1 MTLQQIS
8 IFPQRALFEN
18 GTLCQCIQSKRTHGQ
33 RQCSNNKTLI
43 ENIMNMNKYDTFRMR
58 YQTRIECCNV
68 ITSNATM
75 DWNHCGSDQYT
86 EMMGFIS
93 RTREILD
100 WQSWDGNNMCVLCAV
115 CCVLRQWR
123 RQSHVCRDD
132 DESPVTLTVIIQCG
146 RRTRWAHIWCTHP
159 TSAVPMCT
167 IYARRV
173 ASDCVRRRRMA
184 MIMAKIGDWFIYLYI

>member
-58 YQTRIECCNV
+58 YQTRIECCDV

-100 WQSWDGNNMCVLCAV
+100 WQSWDGNNMCVLCSAV
-115 CCVLRQWR
+115 FWGNGDGNLMYVGMMMSHPSPSLLLFSVDVGRVGCIYDAHIPRPLCRCVLYT
-123 RQSHVCRDD
+123 
-132 DESPVTLTVIIQCG
+132 P
-146 RRTRWAHIWCTHP
+146 
-159 TSAVPMCT
+159 
-167 IYARRV
+167 V
-173 ASDCVRRRRMA
+173 ASLRIACAADGWR
-184 MIMAKIGDWFIYLYI
+184 W